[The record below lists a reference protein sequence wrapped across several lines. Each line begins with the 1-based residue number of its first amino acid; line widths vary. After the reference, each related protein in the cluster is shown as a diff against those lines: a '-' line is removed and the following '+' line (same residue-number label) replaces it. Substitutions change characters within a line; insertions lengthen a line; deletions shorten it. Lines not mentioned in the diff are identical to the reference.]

1 MLRIFKSLT
10 YSIFG
15 LMSLGWLSVIFIIF
29 MFVGPKD
36 NWLLDFFANNLII
49 DEVIEKYG
57 QDFSSLAK
65 GLYIL
70 MGTMNIV
77 LLAIAMIMSLAWSG
91 LSHRLNIDSPG
102 KAKIYAI
109 HWLICTGVML
119 AIYVAIIFYFTKST
133 QYNAAQFLSGGGVT
147 IIIFSQ
153 TIYYFLIYYIAV
165 IVGTARFARSS
176 VLFANKLPGNFL

>member
-1 MLRIFKSLT
+1 
-10 YSIFG
+10 
-15 LMSLGWLSVIFIIF
+15 
-29 MFVGPKD
+29 MFVGPEP
-36 NWLLDFFANNLII
+36 NRLLDFFENNII
-49 DEVIEKYG
+49 VDVTKYG
-57 QDFSSLAK
+57 QDFISLAK

-109 HWLICTGVML
+109 HWLIYTGVML
-119 AIYVAIIFYFTKST
+119 AIFVAIIFFFTKSI
-133 QYNAAQFLSGGGVT
+133 QYNAAQFISGPGFA
-147 IIIFSQ
+147 IILFSQ

>member
-15 LMSLGWLSVIFIIF
+15 LMSLGWLSVIFITF

-36 NWLLDFFANNLII
+36 NRLLDFFANYLII
-49 DEVIEKYG
+49 DPTIYG
-57 QDFSSLAK
+57 QDILTILK

-109 HWLICTGVML
+109 HWLIYTGVML
-119 AIYVAIIFYFTKST
+119 AIFVAIIFYFTKST

>member
-15 LMSLGWLSVIFIIF
+15 LMSLGWLSVIFITF
-29 MFVGPKD
+29 MLVGPKD
-36 NWLLDFFANNLII
+36 NWLLDFFADYLII
-49 DEVIEKYG
+49 DPTQYG
-57 QDFSSLAK
+57 QDTLTLLK
-65 GLYIL
+65 CLYIL

-109 HWLICTGVML
+109 HWLIYTGVML

-133 QYNAAQFLSGGGVT
+133 QYNAAQFISGPGFA
-147 IIIFSQ
+147 IILFSQ

>member
-15 LMSLGWLSVIFIIF
+15 LMSLGWLSVIFITF

-36 NWLLDFFANNLII
+36 NRLLDFFANYLII
-49 DEVIEKYG
+49 DPTIYA
-57 QDFSSLAK
+57 QDILTVLK

-109 HWLICTGVML
+109 HWLIYTGVML
-119 AIYVAIIFYFTKST
+119 AIFVAIIFFFTKSI
-133 QYNAAQFLSGGGVT
+133 QYNAAQFISGPGFA
-147 IIIFSQ
+147 IILFSQ
-153 TIYYFLIYYIAV
+153 TIYYFLIYYMAV

>member
-15 LMSLGWLSVIFIIF
+15 LMSLGWLSVIFIIS
-29 MFVGPKD
+29 MFVDPKD
-36 NWLLDFFANNLII
+36 NWLLDFFANYLII
-49 DEVIEKYG
+49 DPTIYG
-57 QDFSSLAK
+57 QDILTILK

-109 HWLICTGVML
+109 HWLIYTGVML
-119 AIYVAIIFYFTKST
+119 AIFVAIIFFFTKSI
-133 QYNAAQFLSGGGVT
+133 QYNAAQFISGPGFA
-147 IIIFSQ
+147 IILFSQ

>member
-36 NWLLDFFANNLII
+36 NWLLGFFENNLII
-49 DEVIEKYG
+49 AEKFEKYN
-57 QDFSSLAK
+57 QDFFSLAK

-109 HWLICTGVML
+109 HWLIYTGVML
-119 AIYVAIIFYFTKST
+119 AIFVAIIFYFTKST
-133 QYNAAQFLSGGGVT
+133 QYNAAQFLSGGGIA

>member
-10 YSIFG
+10 YSILG

-36 NWLLDFFANNLII
+36 NWLLDFFANYLII
-49 DEVIEKYG
+49 DPTIYA
-57 QDFSSLAK
+57 QDILTVLK

-109 HWLICTGVML
+109 HWLIYTGVML
-119 AIYVAIIFYFTKST
+119 AIFVAIIFFFTKSI
-133 QYNAAQFLSGGGVT
+133 QYNAAQFISGPGFA
-147 IIIFSQ
+147 IILFSQ

>member
-15 LMSLGWLSVIFIIF
+15 LMSLGWLSVIFITY
-29 MFVGPKD
+29 MLVGPKD
-36 NWLLDFFANNLII
+36 SRLLDFFADYILIDPSI
-49 DEVIEKYG
+49 YG

-109 HWLICTGVML
+109 HWLIYTGAML
-119 AIYVAIIFYFTKST
+119 AIFVAIIFFFTKST
-133 QYNAAQFLSGGGVT
+133 QYNAAQFISGGGFY
-147 IIIFSQ
+147 IILFSQ
-153 TIYYFLIYYIAV
+153 TIYYLLIYYMAV

>member
-15 LMSLGWLSVIFIIF
+15 LMSLGWLSVIFITF

-36 NWLLDFFANNLII
+36 NPLLDFFANYLII
-49 DEVIEKYG
+49 DPTIYG
-57 QDFSSLAK
+57 QDILTILK

-109 HWLICTGVML
+109 HWLIYTGVML
-119 AIYVAIIFYFTKST
+119 AIFVAIIFFFTKSI
-133 QYNAAQFLSGGGVT
+133 QYNAAQFISGPGFA
-147 IIIFSQ
+147 IILFSQ

>member
-10 YSIFG
+10 YSIIG
-15 LMSLGWLSVIFIIF
+15 LMSLGWLSIIFIIF

-57 QDFSSLAK
+57 QDFSSLAE

-70 MGTMNIV
+70 MGTMNIF
-77 LLAIAMIMSLAWSG
+77 LLVTAIIFSLAWSG
-91 LSHRLNIDSPG
+91 LSHLLNIDSPG
-102 KAKIYAI
+102 KAKIYSI
-109 HWLICTGVML
+109 HWLIYTGITL
-119 AIYVAIIFYFTKST
+119 AIFVAIIFYFTKST
-133 QYNAAQFLSGGGVT
+133 QYNAAQFFSGGGIR
-147 IIIFSQ
+147 IILFSQ

>member
-29 MFVGPKD
+29 MLFVGPND
-36 NWLLDFFANNLII
+36 NWLLDFFENNLIV
-49 DEVIEKYG
+49 DVTKYG
-57 QDFSSLAK
+57 QDFIILAK

-77 LLAIAMIMSLAWSG
+77 LLAIATIMSLAWSG
-91 LSHRLNIDSPG
+91 LSHLLNIDSPG

-109 HWLICTGVML
+109 HWLIYTGVML
-119 AIYVAIIFYFTKST
+119 VIFVAIIFFFTTSA
-133 QYNAAQFLSGGGVT
+133 QYNAAQFLSGPGIT
-147 IIIFSQ
+147 IILFSQ

>member
-36 NWLLDFFANNLII
+36 NWLLDFFANYLII
-49 DEVIEKYG
+49 DPTIYA
-57 QDFSSLAK
+57 QDILTVLK

-109 HWLICTGVML
+109 HWLIYTGVML
-119 AIYVAIIFYFTKST
+119 AIFVAIIFYFTKST
-133 QYNAAQFLSGGGVT
+133 QYNAAQFLSGGGIA

>member
-109 HWLICTGVML
+109 HWLIYTGVML
-119 AIYVAIIFYFTKST
+119 AIFVAIIFYFTKST
-133 QYNAAQFLSGGGVT
+133 QYNAAQFLSGGGIT
-147 IIIFSQ
+147 IILFSQ
-153 TIYYFLIYYIAV
+153 TIYYFLIYYMAV

>member
-15 LMSLGWLSVIFIIF
+15 LMSLGWLSVIFIIS

-77 LLAIAMIMSLAWSG
+77 LLAIAIIMSLAWSG

-102 KAKIYAI
+102 KAQIYAI
-109 HWLICTGVML
+109 HWLIYTGVML
-119 AIYVAIIFYFTKST
+119 AIFVAIIFYFTKST
-133 QYNAAQFLSGGGVT
+133 QYNAAQFLSGGGIA

>member
-57 QDFSSLAK
+57 QDFSSLAE

-77 LLAIAMIMSLAWSG
+77 LLVIAMIMSLAWSG

-109 HWLICTGVML
+109 HWLIYTGAML
-119 AIYVAIIFYFTKST
+119 AIFVAIIFYFTKST
-133 QYNAAQFLSGGGVT
+133 QYNAAQFLSGGGIA
-147 IIIFSQ
+147 IILFSQ

>member
-36 NWLLDFFANNLII
+36 NWLLDFFANYLII
-49 DEVIEKYG
+49 DPTIYA
-57 QDFSSLAK
+57 QDILTVLK

-119 AIYVAIIFYFTKST
+119 AIFVAIIFFFTKSI
-133 QYNAAQFLSGGGVT
+133 QYNAAQFLSGGGIT
-147 IIIFSQ
+147 IILFSQ

>member
-15 LMSLGWLSVIFIIF
+15 LMSLGWLSVIFIIS
-29 MFVGPKD
+29 MFVDPKD

-57 QDFSSLAK
+57 QDFFILAK

-109 HWLICTGVML
+109 HWLIYTGVML
-119 AIYVAIIFYFTKST
+119 AIFVAIIFFFTKSI
-133 QYNAAQFLSGGGVT
+133 QYNAAQFLSGGGIA

>member
-10 YSIFG
+10 YSILG
-15 LMSLGWLSVIFIIF
+15 LMSLGWLSVIFITF
-29 MFVGPKD
+29 MFVGPEP
-36 NWLLDFFANNLII
+36 NRLLDFFENNII
-49 DEVIEKYG
+49 VDVTKYG
-57 QDFSSLAK
+57 QDFISLAK

-77 LLAIAMIMSLAWSG
+77 LLAIAIIMSLAWSG

-109 HWLICTGVML
+109 HWLIYTGVML
-119 AIYVAIIFYFTKST
+119 AIFVAIIFFFTKSI
-133 QYNAAQFLSGGGVT
+133 QYNAAQFISGPGFA
-147 IIIFSQ
+147 IILFSQ

>member
-36 NWLLDFFANNLII
+36 NWLLDFFANYLII
-49 DEVIEKYG
+49 DPTIYG
-57 QDFSSLAK
+57 QDILTILK
-65 GLYIL
+65 GLYVL

-109 HWLICTGVML
+109 HWLIYTGVML
-119 AIYVAIIFYFTKST
+119 AIFVAIIFFFTKSI
-133 QYNAAQFLSGGGVT
+133 QYNAAQFISGPGFA
-147 IIIFSQ
+147 IILFSQ

>member
-10 YSIFG
+10 YSILG
-15 LMSLGWLSVIFIIF
+15 LMSLGWLSVIFITF
-29 MFVGPKD
+29 MFVGPKP
-36 NWLLDFFANNLII
+36 NRLLDFFENYLIV
-49 DEVIEKYG
+49 DVTKYG
-57 QDFSSLAK
+57 QDFIILAK
-65 GLYIL
+65 SLYIL

-109 HWLICTGVML
+109 HWLIYTGVML
-119 AIYVAIIFYFTKST
+119 AIFVAIISFFTQST
-133 QYNAAQFLSGGGVT
+133 QYNAAQFISSGGFY
-147 IIIFSQ
+147 IILFSQ
-153 TIYYFLIYYIAV
+153 TIYYLLIYYMGV

>member
-1 MLRIFKSLT
+1 MLD
-10 YSIFG
+10 
-15 LMSLGWLSVIFIIF
+15 V
-29 MFVGPKD
+29 
-36 NWLLDFFANNLII
+36 I

-77 LLAIAMIMSLAWSG
+77 LLAIAMIMSLTWSG

-109 HWLICTGVML
+109 HWLIYTGVML
-119 AIYVAIIFYFTKST
+119 AIFVAIIFFFT
-133 QYNAAQFLSGGGVT
+133 N
-147 IIIFSQ
+147 I
-153 TIYYFLIYYIAV
+153 
-165 IVGTARFARSS
+165 
-176 VLFANKLPGNFL
+176 

>member
-29 MFVGPKD
+29 MFVGPEP
-36 NWLLDFFANNLII
+36 NRLLDFFENNII
-49 DEVIEKYG
+49 VDVTKYG
-57 QDFSSLAK
+57 QDFISLAK

-109 HWLICTGVML
+109 HWLIYTGVML
-119 AIYVAIIFYFTKST
+119 AIFVAIIFFFTKSI
-133 QYNAAQFLSGGGVT
+133 QYNAAQFLSGGGIA

>member
-36 NWLLDFFANNLII
+36 NWLLDFFANYLII
-49 DEVIEKYG
+49 DPTIYA
-57 QDFSSLAK
+57 QDILTVLK

-109 HWLICTGVML
+109 HWLIYTGVML
-119 AIYVAIIFYFTKST
+119 AIFVAIIFFFTKSI
-133 QYNAAQFLSGGGVT
+133 QYNAAQFISGPGFA
-147 IIIFSQ
+147 IILFSQ

>member
-15 LMSLGWLSVIFIIF
+15 LMSLGWLSVIFITF
-29 MFVGPKD
+29 MLVGPKD
-36 NWLLDFFANNLII
+36 NRLLDFFANNLII

-109 HWLICTGVML
+109 HWLIYTGVML
-119 AIYVAIIFYFTKST
+119 AIFVAIIFYFTKST
-133 QYNAAQFLSGGGVT
+133 QYNAAQFLSGGGIA